1 MKRDFTMRS
10 FFDDNADDSV
20 MHSRQKDEI
29 GVILSELDIAKFKS
43 YNLEEYIK
51 DIEDRGLSYTWSCI
65 CEYVLTCGENEDFL
79 NVRNFGEM
87 YEIGLAIQ
95 DKTQKK
101 NNGQYYTPEDVAL
114 IMSEWFDGLEGEN
127 ICDVACGTGKLILTY
142 LEFIGKEKAMK
153 LLSDGKLY
161 LYDIDVVALNI
172 CKTSLLLKYGRELK
186 DKIHDISG
194 DFLSSKIR
202 LPNNCKVISNPP
214 YAAIQQVGYR
224 WNNTRV
230 LNDSREL
237 YSVFMEKIIKGSV
250 ASVIITPYSFISGRK
265 FYSLRLIL
273 NQCTGEIYSF
283 DNVPG
288 NIFCGRKHG
297 IFNTN
302 TSNSVR
308 AAITIIRNGKAE
320 GFRLTPLIRFK
331 STERKELL
339 QTKTLESFLSP
350 KRQKISQSSPAY
362 YKCFKELQPLY
373 DRVREKAE
381 HHTLSELVSENGEY
395 TLSTAN
401 TCRYFTSAFS
411 GLMNRNGLT
420 VLHFDDERKF
430 DFAYCLINSSFAYWH
445 WRLYDGGITYP
456 VGLLMK
462 MPIVYNALTEED
474 HVFFREMTSE
484 MSNRAKEFVI
494 KKNNV
499 GVQENIK
506 YPREYRDKINQRFF
520 NILNL
525 KVDNHTMDLIHS
537 NMALKV
543 SV

>member
-1 MKRDFTMRS
+1 MKRDYFQNSLFDELIEETPKIEKEIEIS
-10 FFDDNADDSV
+10 FNDNL
-20 MHSRQKDEI
+20 
-29 GVILSELDIAKFKS
+29 LSKFKS
-43 YNLEEYIK
+43 YVLENYIDDVEK
-51 DIEDRGLSYTWSCI
+51 TGLSYTWAYI
-65 CEYVLTCGENEDFL
+65 CEFVLNYGENEDFL
-79 NVRNFGEM
+79 NIKNFGEM

-95 DKTQKK
+95 NKIQKK
-101 NNGQYYTPEDVAL
+101 NKGQYYTPEDVAS
-114 IMSEWFDGLEGEN
+114 IMSEWFDSVDGEN

-142 LEFIGKEKAMK
+142 LDFIGEKNAK
-153 LLSDGKLY
+153 RLIQSGKLF
-161 LYDIDVVALNI
+161 LYDMDETALNI
-172 CKTSLLLKYGRELK
+172 CKTAILQKYGKNLG
-186 DKIHDISG
+186 DKVHCFIG
-194 DFLSSKIR
+194 DFLSSKIK
-202 LPNNCKVISNPP
+202 LPENCKVISNPP
-214 YAAIQQVGYR
+214 YAAIQQVGLD
-224 WNNTRV
+224 WKDTKV

-237 YSVFMEKIIKGSV
+237 YSCFMEKIIQNCNS
-250 ASVIITPYSFISGRK
+250 AVIITPYSFISGSK
-265 FYSLRLIL
+265 FYSLRMIL
-273 NQCTGEIYSF
+273 NQCSGEIYSF

-308 AAITIIRNGKAE
+308 AAITVLRKNNCD

-339 QTKTLESFLSP
+339 QCKMLESFLSP
-350 KRQKISQSSPAY
+350 KRQKISRASPAF

-373 DRVREKAE
+373 DRVMEKAE
-381 HHTLSELVSENGEY
+381 HHTLAELISKSGEY

-411 GLMNRNGLT
+411 GLINRNGLT
-420 VLHFDDERKF
+420 VLHFNDKKKF

-456 VGLLMK
+456 VSLLLR
-462 MPIVYNALTEED
+462 MPVIYDSLTEDD
-474 HVFFREMTSE
+474 HEFFKKTTQE
-484 MSNRAKEFVI
+484 MSTKASKFII

-506 YPREYRDKINQRFF
+506 YPREYRDKINQRFLK
-520 NILNL
+520 ILNL
-525 KVDNHTMDLIHS
+525 NVDNSTMDLIHS

>member
-1 MKRDFTMRS
+1 MRVNLCQNGL
-10 FFDDNADDSV
+10 FDDISNEKKQP
-20 MHSRQKDEI
+20 QKKETI
-29 GVILSELDIAKFKS
+29 VNLTNKVISKFKD
-43 YNLEEYIK
+43 YKLDNYIN
-51 DIEDRGLSYTWSCI
+51 DIESDGLEHTWSHI
-65 CEYVLTCGENEDFL
+65 CKFVLEYGENADFL

-95 DKTQKK
+95 DKIQKK
-101 NNGQYYTPEDVAL
+101 NNGQYYTPEDVAF
-114 IMSEWFDGLEGEN
+114 IMSEWFDSLAGEN

-142 LEFIGKEKAMK
+142 LDFIGKEKAVD
-153 LLSDGKLY
+153 LLKNGKLY
-161 LYDIDVVALNI
+161 LYDFDSTALKV
-172 CKTSLLLKYGRELK
+172 CKTTILLKYGKNLK
-186 DKIHDISG
+186 DKIHDIAG

-202 LPNNCKVISNPP
+202 LPENSKVISNPP
-214 YAAIQQVGYR
+214 YAAIQQVGID
-224 WNNTRV
+224 WKDTQV

-237 YSVFMEKIIKGSV
+237 YSCFMEKIIEQSS
-250 ASVIITPYSFISGRK
+250 ASVIITPYSFISGTK
-265 FYSLRLIL
+265 FYSLRTIL
-273 NQCTGEIYSF
+273 NKCNGEIYSF

-308 AAITIIRNGKAE
+308 AAITVIRKNNSD
-320 GFRLTPLIRFK
+320 GFKLTPLIRFK

-339 QTKTLESFLSP
+339 HCEVLESFLSP
-350 KRQKISQSSPAY
+350 NRQKISYNTPMY

-373 DRVREKAE
+373 DCIVEKSGK
-381 HHTLSELVSENGEY
+381 HTLGELVTKDGDY
-395 TLSTAN
+395 TLSMPN
-401 TCRYFTSAFS
+401 TCRYYTTAFS
-411 GLMNRNGLT
+411 GIMNRNGQT
-420 VLHFDDERKF
+420 ILHFDDEKKF

-456 VGLLMK
+456 VSLLLK
-462 MPIVYNALTEED
+462 MPIIYNFLSED
-474 HVFFREMTSE
+474 DHKFFKETMQE
-484 MSNRAKEFVI
+484 MSSKAKDFVI

-506 YPREYRDKINQRFF
+506 YPREYRDRINQRFLK
-520 NILNL
+520 ILNI
-525 KVDNHTMDLIHS
+525 KVDNSTIDLIHS

>member
-1 MKRDFTMRS
+1 MNMKRDCYQKTL
-10 FFDDNADDSV
+10 FDDIETVGQPRKKEIAVTFSDAIISKFQNYKLDD
-20 MHSRQKDEI
+20 
-29 GVILSELDIAKFKS
+29 
-43 YNLEEYIK
+43 YIK
-51 DIEDRGLSYTWSCI
+51 DVEVNGLEYTWSYI
-65 CEYVLTCGENEDFL
+65 CEYVLTYGENTDFL
-79 NVRNFGEM
+79 NVKNFGEM

-95 DKTQKK
+95 DKIQKK

-114 IMSEWFDGLEGEN
+114 VMSQWFDSLDGEN
-127 ICDVACGTGKLILTY
+127 VCDVACGTGKLILTY
-142 LEFIGKEKAMK
+142 LDFIGRNRAME
-153 LLSDGKLY
+153 LLEAGKVF
-161 LYDIDVVALNI
+161 LYDIDFVALNI
-172 CKTSLLLKYGRELK
+172 CKTAILLKYGKDLQ
-186 DKIHDISG
+186 DKIHDIAG
-194 DFLSSKIR
+194 DFLSAR
-202 LPNNCKVISNPP
+202 TALPENCKVISNPP
-214 YAAIQQVGYR
+214 YAAIQQVGR
-224 WNNTRV
+224 DWTDTKV

-237 YSVFMEKIIKGSV
+237 YSCFMEKIIEQSN
-250 ASVIITPYSFISGRK
+250 ASVIITPYSFISGSK
-265 FYSLRLIL
+265 FYSLRTIL
-273 NQCTGEIYSF
+273 NQHTGEIYSF

-308 AAITIIRNGKAE
+308 AAITVIRKDNAD

-339 QTKTLESFLSP
+339 QCKMLESFLSP
-350 KRQKISQSSPAY
+350 KRQKISQSSPSY

-373 DRVREKAE
+373 DRIQEKAGN
-381 HHTLSELVSENGEY
+381 HTLSELVSKNGEY
-395 TLSTAN
+395 TLSTAS

-456 VGLLMK
+456 VSLLLK
-462 MPIVYNALTEED
+462 IPIIYDSLTEDD
-474 HVFFREMTSE
+474 HAFFKETTAE
-484 MSNRAKEFVI
+484 MSSKAHEFII

-506 YPREYRDKINQRFF
+506 YPRQYRDRINQRFF
-520 NILNL
+520 KILNL
-525 KVDNHTMDLIHS
+525 KVDNSTMDLVHS